1 MALNHQNIERD
12 PQRISKTESFIS
24 QYNWKDIDFTARQ
37 KDKEMSIDW
46 KKFEQ
51 SNKAIALNILFVPH
65 NIKKNKACIL
75 IKILKNT

>member
-1 MALNHQNIERD
+1 MKETLKEYQKL
-12 PQRISKTESFIS
+12 SLFVS

-51 SNKAIALNILFVPH
+51 SNKTIALNILFVPH
-65 NIKKNKACIL
+65 NTKKNKAYIL